1 MTNFNNPNEKK
12 EMQFFTFEVLY
23 YCGLRQGEVQ
33 ALTWKDITFVNDN
46 EVLVKINKTL
56 TSRIKGKKYVIL
68 TPKTKISYRTL
79 PVKNKQLISDLK
91 LLKEKCKKYVFFQ
104 KSGLYLEMFIH

>member
-1 MTNFNNPNEKK
+1 M
-12 EMQFFTFEVLY
+12 
-23 YCGLRQGEVQ
+23 
-33 ALTWKDITFVNDN
+33 
-46 EVLVKINKTL
+46 VKINKTL